1 MQLELPLRSTPG
13 PRTWTPSRPEWRLDE
28 QTRRVGRQGVAA
40 ARALLGDRHLRRAKP
55 TDPGRSTPGP
65 AGRAA

>member
-13 PRTWTPSRPEWRLDE
+13 RRTAPSRPEWRLDE
-28 QTRRVGRQGVAA
+28 QTRRVGRLGVAA
-40 ARALLGDRHLRRAKP
+40 ARALLGEATTSIDNADQSEGLR
-55 TDPGRSTPGP
+55 GP